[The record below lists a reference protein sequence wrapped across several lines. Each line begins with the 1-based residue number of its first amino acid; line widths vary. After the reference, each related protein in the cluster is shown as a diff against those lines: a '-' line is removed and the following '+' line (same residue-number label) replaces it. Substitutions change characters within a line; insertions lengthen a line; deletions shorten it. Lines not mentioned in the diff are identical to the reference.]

1 MSLGSFGDLG
11 KAAED
16 VLTKH
21 FKNSFCN
28 FVYKSKTENNVDV
41 HVECNGHNYQTT
53 AFGDLTFRPF
63 DGISVNT
70 KINDTMKL
78 TSDIEIS
85 EKIRGMK
92 HNVVCSID
100 KAGEKNLKLKSCLK
114 QDHVNSDIE
123 VDFASKF
130 PCTVGSIVV
139 GGKGYMAGAQLSV
152 DTDGFEVKK
161 YVYSLGYICKGFELH
176 GFLTNHQ
183 DVDIKLFQSHRGVD
197 YGFAIG
203 WDGRSKT
210 TSFGAAVMY
219 KPNKDTFLKAR
230 LTERWALALAYGV
243 RFMPGAL
250 LTVSVDTDTTYRATN
265 YGMCLEIEK

>member
-139 GGKGYMAGAQLSV
+139 GG
-152 DTDGFEVKK
+152 
-161 YVYSLGYICKGFELH
+161 
-176 GFLTNHQ
+176 
-183 DVDIKLFQSHRGVD
+183 VD